1 MVFSSLNFIFV
12 FLPALLAV
20 YFLSLRFC
28 PRLRNIVLLLASLFF
43 YAWGGVAFLP
53 VMLASIAI
61 NALFGFLVGRAG
73 ERERPRR
80 AKAFMTAAVVLNLA
94 LLCYFKYTNFLV
106 ANINAL
112 FGLAVPDPG
121 IVLPIGIS
129 FFTFQGMSYVLD
141 VYMGRAEYER
151 NVLNVALYV
160 ALFPQLIAGPIVRY
174 STVAEELRSRREN
187 LTDFTDGIVRFGIGL
202 GKKVILA
209 NGVGAL
215 VSKVFA
221 LPAGSVSVA
230 TAWLGGIA
238 YTLQIYF
245 DFAGYSDMAIG
256 LGRMFGFHFQE
267 NFRYPCV
274 ARSISDYR
282 RRWHISLSQWFRDY
296 VYIPLGGN
304 RCGLL
309 KNLRNIFIVWLL
321 TGVWHGAAWSYI
333 AWGVYYALLLI
344 LEKLF
349 LKKWIDK
356 LWRPL
361 QHVYTMVLVVIGYVI
376 FRSSTLEYGLTMTGA
391 MFGLTG
397 QVFADVTALGFLHE
411 YWVELCL
418 AAVAALPVKDLVLRL
433 VGRIRRQGLRDF
445 AAVWGSAAWACGMI
459 GLSVICLVGSGFNPF
474 IYFQF

>member
-12 FLPALLAV
+12 FLPALLAA
-20 YFLSLRFC
+20 YFLCLKVC
-28 PRLRNIVLLLASLFF
+28 PRLRNMVLLLASLFF

-53 VMLASIAI
+53 VMLASITI
-61 NALFGFLVGRAG
+61 NAISGLLVGRAL
-73 ERERPRR
+73 ERGLPRR
-80 AKAFMTAAVVLNLA
+80 GKGLMIMAVVLNLA

-106 ANINAL
+106 ENINAL
-112 FGLAVPDPG
+112 LGTAVPDPG

-141 VYMGRAEYER
+141 VYMGRAAYEK
-151 NVLNVALYV
+151 NPLNVALYV
-160 ALFPQLIAGPIVRY
+160 VLFPQLIAGPIVRY
-174 STVAEELRSRREN
+174 STVAEEIRSRREN
-187 LTDFTDGIVRFGIGL
+187 MTDFTDGIVRFGIGL

-209 NGVGAL
+209 NSVGAL
-215 VSKVFA
+215 VSEVFA
-221 LPAGSVSVA
+221 LRAGDVSVV
-230 TAWLGGIA
+230 TAWLGGIG

-267 NFRYPCV
+267 NFIYPCI

-304 RCGLL
+304 RCSLP

-333 AWGVYYALLLI
+333 AWGVYYAILLI

-349 LKKWIDK
+349 LKKLIDG

-361 QHVYTMVLVVIGYVI
+361 QHIYTMALVVIGYVI

-397 QVFADVTALGFLHE
+397 QPFLDADALRFLHE
-411 YWVELCL
+411 YCVELLL
-418 AAVAALPVKDLVLRL
+418 AIVAALPVKDLAQSL
-433 VGRIRRQGLRDF
+433 VRRIRRASLRDF
-445 AAVWGSAAWACGMI
+445 VEIWGSAAWACGTI

>member
-20 YFLSLRFC
+20 YFLCLKLC
-28 PRLRNIVLLLASLFF
+28 PRLRNMVLLLASLAF

-53 VMLASIAI
+53 VMLCSITI
-61 NALFGFLVGRAG
+61 NALFGYLVGRAR

-80 AKAFMTAAVVLNLA
+80 AKGLMITAVVLNLA

-106 ANINAL
+106 ENINAL
-112 FGLAVPDPG
+112 LGSAIPDPG

-141 VYMGRAEYER
+141 VYMGRAQYER
-151 NVLNVALYV
+151 NPLNVALYV

-174 STVAEELRSRREN
+174 STVADEIRHRREN

-215 VSKVFA
+215 VSEIFA
-221 LPAGSVSVA
+221 LPAGNVSVV
-230 TAWLGGIA
+230 TAWLGGIG

-267 NFRYPCV
+267 NFIYPCV

-304 RCGLL
+304 RCSLL

-321 TGVWHGAAWSYI
+321 TGVWHGAAWSYV

-376 FRSSTLEYGLTMTGA
+376 FRSATLEYGVTMIGA
-391 MFGLTG
+391 MFGATG
-397 QVFADVTALGFLHE
+397 QAFFDAAALRFLHE
-411 YWVELCL
+411 YWVELL
-418 AAVAALPVKDLVLRL
+418 VAVVAALPVKNLVQGL
-433 VGRIRRQGLRDF
+433 VGRIRREGLRDF
-445 AAVWGSAAWACGMI
+445 VQVWGSAAWACGVI
-459 GLSVICLVGSGFNPF
+459 GLSVVCLVGSGFNPF